1 MSIEVKDIKAAAE
14 EAIAPIKE
22 QFKELNSQ
30 LEKQKGEFEAMVK
43 DKADTKSLNDM
54 QADLTKT
61 ASALEAAKGQLD
73 RLEGRMEQGE
83 GKKQEGGLMHALKS
97 QVFTD
102 ANIPNIKSGQKMSF
116 ENIDVKAVSDMT
128 TGYSATAGL
137 LDIFANVES
146 GIAKAPKAKP
156 TVLDFIRTG
165 TTNNEILKWVIKTL
179 TEGGIGQT
187 AEGVK
192 FNQVSYK
199 WDKEQAIAK
208 KTTGYSKISK
218 EHLDGDL
225 PFALTETIAEMSE
238 DFLIQLG
245 TQILLGNNAG
255 ENHNGVYT
263 QAPAFAKQ
271 TGVGTL
277 TGVTMRDVLEHAYL
291 QVRVAGKGSF
301 RPNAVL
307 MNPVDVT
314 KLKTLKDSTGQYIMP
329 LYLSNTG
336 FDVNGIPIVEDD
348 NIVAGNFLMGDFTKY
363 GLFVYRNLSI
373 QTYEQNEDDALKDYL
388 TIAGSLRAISR
399 LKTPEIPAFVKGTFS
414 TAITALQA

>member
-1 MSIEVKDIKAAAE
+1 
-14 EAIAPIKE
+14 
-22 QFKELNSQ
+22 
-30 LEKQKGEFEAMVK
+30 
-43 DKADTKSLNDM
+43 
-54 QADLTKT
+54 
-61 ASALEAAKGQLD
+61 
-73 RLEGRMEQGE
+73 
-83 GKKQEGGLMHALKS
+83 
-97 QVFTD
+97 
-102 ANIPNIKSGQKMSF
+102 
-116 ENIDVKAVSDMT
+116 
-128 TGYSATAGL
+128 
-137 LDIFANVES
+137 
-146 GIAKAPKAKP
+146 
-156 TVLDFIRTG
+156 
-165 TTNNEILKWVIKTL
+165 
-179 TEGGIGQT
+179 
-187 AEGVK
+187 
-192 FNQVSYK
+192 
-199 WDKEQAIAK
+199 
-208 KTTGYSKISK
+208 
-218 EHLDGDL
+218 
-225 PFALTETIAEMSE
+225 
-238 DFLIQLG
+238 LIQLG